1 MNQSVLTKYRSDV
14 MKVQLP
20 VIFSKITSRADGS
33 FKLEY
38 ETRELGSGAAM
49 LMGLL
54 RQEGWLLFDPN
65 ELQESDIPKAK
76 ADSLLNQKSQAERQR
91 AIIYRIWQAKGEL
104 GNSEDY
110 YQKTMTAIND
120 QLKAEL
126 SRLVD

>member
-1 MNQSVLTKYRSDV
+1 VS
-14 MKVQLP
+14 VQLP
-20 VIFSKITSRADGS
+20 AIFSKITSRADGS

-38 ETRELGSGAAM
+38 ETRELGSGAAE
-49 LMGLL
+49 LMGFL

-91 AIIYRIWQAKGEL
+91 AIIYRIWQAKGEP